1 MNDSDR
7 SHYLIDK
14 NLKSVKPQIIN
25 IEEFNTSTKGRKGI
39 TSKSVVGERVKIYK
53 NRLDESIRLAQ
64 NMDSM
69 EIEIENMDLNKKS
82 KLVPLNKPSNTTY
95 DFIYNHRKKYEQR
108 IKKNLPMKVISKLSQ
123 KS

>member
-7 SHYLIDK
+7 SHYLNK

>member
-7 SHYLIDK
+7 SHYLNK

-25 IEEFNTSTKGRKGI
+25 IEEFNTNTKGRKGI

-69 EIEIENMDLNKKS
+69 EIEIENIDLNKKS